1 MGGASC
7 SGQDFEGAESPL
19 NSTYGSHQDLKE
31 CTQKIREKCAFILK
45 PVLPEQY
52 LLEGTGGRGLH
63 TDRSPPGGSERSH
76 GDQEQS
82 CSCSAGAGG
91 TSQGA
96 CCVNT

>member
-7 SGQDFEGAESPL
+7 SGQDFKGAGSPL

-63 TDRSPPGGSERSH
+63 TDRSPPGVLKGHMVTRSSLALALLELVGPARVH
-76 GDQEQS
+76 G
-82 CSCSAGAGG
+82 
-91 TSQGA
+91 
-96 CCVNT
+96 V